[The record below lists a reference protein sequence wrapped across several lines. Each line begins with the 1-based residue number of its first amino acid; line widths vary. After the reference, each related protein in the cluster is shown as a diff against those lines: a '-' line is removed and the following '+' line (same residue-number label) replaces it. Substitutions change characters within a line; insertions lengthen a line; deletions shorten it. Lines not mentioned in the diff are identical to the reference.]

1 MLCAPCPPPAYQ
13 TMWDTNTVEFQAV
26 LDTMRH
32 GIGLQGAVCRRPA
45 RDGPCRRVRPVQL
58 HEPRTQPKC
67 VHMRGMQGTW
77 RTLGSISTWHATR
90 PAQPARAII
99 RVAHSTARARHRIS
113 RQWAL
118 GRAIGSRARRCA
130 MLLSATPRG
139 STGVNLA
146 AIIRNGPLCTD
157 AKLCYAMLHRAT
169 LRAAH
174 RADRLR
180 RTPCNAGSRPIAR
193 PVGPVGWCGASNECA
208 VNSAAHARIAE
219 PSKAE
224 RARRYYCSQQ
234 CMDLDGVVHTHDFE
248 CPILRVGSPPHRP
261 TRQHGRVL

>member
-1 MLCAPCPPPAYQ
+1 MGLA
-13 TMWDTNTVEFQAV
+13 
-26 LDTMRH
+26 MR
-32 GIGLQGAVCRRPA
+32 GLQGAVCRRPPEA
-45 RDGPCRRVRPVQL
+45 ACNGPCRRVRPVRPVQL
-58 HEPRTQPKC
+58 HEPHTQPKC

-113 RQWAL
+113 RRWAL

-139 STGVNLA
+139 PTGVNLA

-180 RTPCNAGSRPIAR
+180 RTPCNARSRPIAR
-193 PVGPVGWCGASNECA
+193 PVGPVGWCGASNGCA
-208 VNSAAHARIAE
+208 VNSAAHARMPSRVE
-219 PSKAE
+219 PSGHAGTT
-224 RARRYYCSQQ
+224 ARSSAWIWTASC
-234 CMDLDGVVHTHDFE
+234 
-248 CPILRVGSPPHRP
+248 
-261 TRQHGRVL
+261 TRTTSSVRSCG